1 MPENQHQLGET
12 RSIEVT
18 LHTRE
23 IDFYHVTKAEI
34 DDIATM
40 TIFTEIFL
48 SLASLLAGGLLTVIL
63 TKAVYNNAPTEATAV
78 LTTLF
83 WVFLITLIICV
94 AIFIIFLVLR
104 GSKKSVILKGSK
116 VKLPSEFLNI

>member
-1 MPENQHQLGET
+1 MPENQNQLGEI

-18 LHTRE
+18 VHTRE

-48 SLASLLAGGLLTVIL
+48 SLASLLAGGLLTIIL
-63 TKAVYNNAPTEATAV
+63 KKDVYNNAPTEATAV

-94 AIFIIFLVLR
+94 AIFIVFLVLR

-116 VKLPSEFLNI
+116 VKLPSESLNI